1 MSSKAEKVTTKTI
14 KQKQLF
20 SCFMEVCII
29 PFFSPISP
37 RDVKDEVLGEL
48 SSARG
53 KIVEPDEFKAGS
65 DTTRY
70 YIFIGTGGTENEVA
84 EFLKRNPLPQ
94 PVILLSY
101 DLRNSLPAA
110 MEIRSYLQRENTE
123 ARIIHS
129 HLAELIEMIDE
140 WCGFAQ
146 ILSQLRESTL
156 GIVGQP
162 SSWLIA
168 SDINSDR
175 VRNHWG
181 LTTKQLPLD
190 SLIESARSAGN
201 SEYVDSFKQSST
213 SCTPSDDEIRK
224 AGLVAQALKEL
235 VQKENL
241 NAVTVECFSLLM
253 ETSVSGCF
261 ALSLLNDLQESTAGC
276 EGDVP
281 ATFTM
286 MLGRML
292 TGRLGFMSNV
302 THVDRG
308 ENTAIFAHCTLP
320 TKLAESYEITSHF
333 ETGLS
338 IGIRGTLKQQDIT
351 VFKVFGDDLGQ
362 YWVSD
367 GEIVENLVNETG
379 CRTQVRVKLDEDV
392 GYFLERS
399 LANHHIIF
407 PGKHAERIRRFF
419 SFA

>member
-1 MSSKAEKVTTKTI
+1 
-14 KQKQLF
+14 
-20 SCFMEVCII
+20 MEIQII

-37 RDVKDEVLGEL
+37 KGIKDDVLEHMSNIKGN
-48 SSARG
+48 
-53 KIVEPDEFKAGS
+53 IIEPDNFRIKSEIS
-65 DTTRY
+65 RY
-70 YIFIGTGGTENEVA
+70 YLFIGTGGTENEVA
-84 EFLKRNPLPQ
+84 DFLRKNPLPP
-94 PVILLSY
+94 PVIILSY
-101 DLRNSLPAA
+101 ELRNSLPAA
-110 MEIRSYLQRENTE
+110 MEIRSYLQQEGLE

-129 HLAELIEMIDE
+129 PLDELTQMVIEWQE
-140 WCGFAQ
+140 FTEV
-146 ILSQLRESTL
+146 LSRIRNSTL

-168 SDINSDR
+168 SNINPDK

-181 LTTKQLPLD
+181 LTIKQLPLD

-201 SEYVDSFKQSST
+201 SEHVDSFKQSST

-224 AGLVAQALKEL
+224 AGLVAQALKL
-235 VQKENL
+235 AQKENL

-286 MLGRML
+286 LLGRML
-292 TGRLGFMSNV
+292 TGQLGFMSNV
-302 THVDRG
+302 THIDKG
-308 ENTAIFAHCTLP
+308 ENAAIFAHCTLP
-320 TKLAESYEITSHF
+320 TKLAESYEITTHF

-338 IGIRGTLKQQDIT
+338 IGIRGTLKPQDVT
-351 VFKVFGDDLGQ
+351 VFKVFGEDLSQ

-379 CRTQVRVKLDEDV
+379 CRTQVRVRLDEDV
-392 GYFLERS
+392 EYFLERS
-399 LANHHIIF
+399 LANHHILF
-407 PGKHAERIRRFF
+407 PGRHAEKIRKFF

>member
-1 MSSKAEKVTTKTI
+1 MQVR
-14 KQKQLF
+14 
-20 SCFMEVCII
+20 II

-37 RDVKDEVLGEL
+37 EGVKDEVLGQL
-48 SSARG
+48 STAKGR
-53 KIVEPDEFKAGS
+53 IVEPDTFKAGS
-65 DTTRY
+65 DTTHNY
-70 YIFIGTGGTENEVA
+70 LFIGTGGTENEVA
-84 EFLKRNPLPQ
+84 EFLKQNPLPS
-94 PVILLSY
+94 PIILLSY

-110 MEIRSYLQRENTE
+110 LEIRSYLQRESIE

-129 HLAELIEMIDE
+129 PLAELIQLIDE
-140 WCGFAQ
+140 WYEFTE
-146 ILSQLRESTL
+146 ILSKLRESTL

-168 SDINSDR
+168 SDISSEK
-175 VRNHWG
+175 VQNHWG

-190 SLIESARSAGN
+190 TLIESARSTGN
-201 SEYVDSFKQSST
+201 SVHVDSFKQSST
-213 SCTPSDDEIRK
+213 SCTPSDEEIRT
-224 AGLVAQALKEL
+224 AGLVAGALKEL

-286 MLGRML
+286 MLGQML
-292 TGRLGFMSNV
+292 TGQLGFMSNV
-302 THVDRG
+302 IHIDKD
-308 ENTAIFAHCTLP
+308 ENMAIFAHCTLP

-338 IGIRGTLKQQDIT
+338 IGIRGTLKEQDVT
-351 VFKVFGDDLGQ
+351 VFKVFGEDLSQ
-362 YWVSD
+362 FWVSD
-367 GEIVENLVNETG
+367 GAIVENLVNETG

-392 GYFLERS
+392 DYFLERS
-399 LANHHIIF
+399 LANHHVIF
-407 PGKHAERIRRFF
+407 PGKHAEKIRRFF